1 MQETQL
7 IKSKDRVRDH
17 GEVFTP
23 DFIVEDML
31 KLVENETHRLDSRFL
46 EPACGD
52 GNFLIKVLEKKL
64 SIVAKQYRRNQ
75 LDYEKYMFI
84 SVASIYGIDLL
95 RDNVHHAQDRLYKLA
110 QEEYQKI
117 RKKKIKDQF
126 LKSLQFVLSKNIV
139 QWDALS
145 LKDTNGQPIHFTEW
159 SFVWWYKIKRR
170 EYTFEELITQDKG
183 NEGLFSDHLQSDHG
197 KSVFLPQPSIE
208 HPTVHFLALIS

>member
-139 QWDALS
+139 Q
-145 LKDTNGQPIHFTEW
+145 
-159 SFVWWYKIKRR
+159 
-170 EYTFEELITQDKG
+170 
-183 NEGLFSDHLQSDHG
+183 
-197 KSVFLPQPSIE
+197 
-208 HPTVHFLALIS
+208 